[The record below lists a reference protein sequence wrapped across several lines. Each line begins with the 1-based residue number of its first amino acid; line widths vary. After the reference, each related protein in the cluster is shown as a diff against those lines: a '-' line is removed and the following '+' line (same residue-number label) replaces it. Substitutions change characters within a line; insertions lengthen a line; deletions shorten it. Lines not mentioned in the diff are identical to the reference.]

1 MLRSLAAIL
10 LSLLLASP
18 LAAQNHVQHA
28 ASHSGPAV
36 APSVDSAAGESRI
49 SVDDRWE
56 PGTHLHDH
64 VIEGIGP
71 VGGYAWPHRR
81 ESSVYRMPAPIRYN
95 RAEGVV
101 VGFRREPMRL
111 GSHKGAQLYGQ
122 IGYAFALDD
131 IRYTVG
137 LESQLVRDRE
147 HGLKIGVAYQEQTLS
162 PDRWKTSYAENSL
175 ASFGFRYDFF
185 DYYESQGISV
195 YAVQALSETAHL
207 TAGFRSEE
215 HRSIARNTGWSLF
228 KAGSFRTNPAV
239 GEGRLQA
246 AFVGLN
252 AGKIRD
258 ADDLPRGAALH
269 LEAVVGTPFGG
280 DLHVNRYE
288 ADGRIFLPVTHE
300 TRLGLRLRGGY
311 ATSQA
316 PLQSQ
321 FTLGGIGSVRSYD
334 QNALRGTKMVLANA
348 EYIVEGATIFD
359 DFLDDVFVA
368 GLFDAGWVGNPGERF
383 HIEEVVP
390 SIGFSIGIDERE
402 VRLDVTWPLRDIDTA
417 GSGPSIWLRITPNF

>member
-18 LAAQNHVQHA
+18 LAAQTHVQHA
-28 ASHSGPAV
+28 ASHSGPAL
-36 APSVDSAAGESRI
+36 APSVDSAAGKSRI
-49 SVDDRWE
+49 SLDDRWE
-56 PGTHLHDH
+56 PGTHVHDH

-101 VGFRREPMRL
+101 VGLRRDPMRL

-131 IRYTVG
+131 VRYTVG

-185 DYYESQGISV
+185 DYYESQGLSV

-228 KAGSFRTNPAV
+228 KAGSFRANPAV

-258 ADDLPRGAALH
+258 VDDLPRGAALH
-269 LEAVVGTPFGG
+269 LEALIGTPFGG
-280 DLHVNRYE
+280 DLLVNRYE
-288 ADGRIFLPVTHE
+288 ADGRLFLPVTPD
-300 TRLGLRLRGGY
+300 TRLGLRVRGGY

-321 FTLGGIGSVRSYD
+321 FTLGGIGSVRSYA
-334 QNALRGTKMVLANA
+334 QNALRGTKMLLANA

-368 GLFDAGWVGNPGERF
+368 GLFDAGWVGNPEERF

-390 SIGFSIGIDERE
+390 SAGFSIGIDERE
-402 VRLDVTWPLRDIDTA
+402 VRLDVTWPLRDIDAA
-417 GSGPSIWLRITPNF
+417 GSGPSVWLRITPNF

>member
-1 MLRSLAAIL
+1 MLRSLAAVL
-10 LSLLLASP
+10 VSLLLASP
-18 LAAQNHVQHA
+18 LAAQDHA
-28 ASHSGPAV
+28 QYRESHAGPAV
-36 APSVDSAAGESRI
+36 AASTDSTAGTPQGAI
-49 SVDDRWE
+49 DDRWQ
-56 PGTHLHDH
+56 PGAHVHDH
-64 VIEGIGP
+64 VVDGIGP
-71 VGGYAWPHRR
+71 IGGYAWPHRR

-95 RAEGVV
+95 RVEGVV
-101 VGFRREPMRL
+101 VGLRRDPMRL
-111 GSHKGAQLYGQ
+111 GSHKDAQLYGQ

-137 LESQLVRDRE
+137 LESQLVRDRD
-147 HGLKIGVAYQEQTLS
+147 HGLKLGVAYHEQTLS

-185 DYYESQGISV
+185 DYYESQGVSV

-215 HRSIARNTGWSLF
+215 HRSVARNTGWSLF
-228 KAGSFRTNPAV
+228 KAGSFRTNPTV
-239 GEGRLQA
+239 DEGRLHA

-280 DLHVNRYE
+280 DLLVNRYE
-288 ADGRIFLPVTHE
+288 ADGRIFLPVSHD
-300 TRLGLRLRGGY
+300 TRLGLRVRGGY

-321 FTLGGIGSVRSYD
+321 FTLGGIGSVRSYG

-368 GLFDAGWVGNPGERF
+368 GLFDAGWVGQSGERF
-383 HIEEVVP
+383 RTDEVIP
-390 SIGFSIGIDERE
+390 SAGFSIGIDERE